1 MSLTGFLSNKKDKSC
16 LKFQE
21 VIKIVTPSK
30 NDFQAF
36 KSETKAFDTKIAL
49 KVKYNLNN
57 NIEAVVVGTA
67 FDYLARFRIAQVV
80 KKNNMKVME
89 NLVAE
94 NFFDRFKGRLSRR
107 SYNKLIDE
115 YNYAIENIKRYIELN
130 IPFDKEIIEKTC
142 ILAKLEACWRDGKLP
157 NDLKY
162 LFNKP
167 SREIMNELI
176 GLIDLFE
183 LEFIKKV
190 VKSNSIVIY
199 NPNFG
204 LTSYS
209 IGGADADIY
218 IDGTIYDFKTSKNI
232 GYKGKDVQQVIG
244 YYILNE
250 VEKKRHGEMFNNSIG
265 NKIVDKIAIY
275 LARVGEIYYFDVNNI
290 DSEVINNVVSEVEKI
305 LFKNINNVFGRERKS
320 KLNKEIFVMC
330 ILVSLFIVGV
340 LGYKIGQEIK
350 ENKNFVESSES
361 YNSNEVSEENK
372 NEQANKVD
380 EHKEITEEYDDKK
393 ENDKQTYKESYDIE
407 NDYLEKEKSIR
418 EVLTKGQ
425 GFFRY
430 YSTLIET
437 LRSYDV
443 TNINNAKVVYKLS
456 DELLNNMYQSF
467 KESWSTEAF
476 DELTSRQLIWIDR
489 KMEIEEELKNDDL
502 LRYQTLIEVTLDK
515 CEEWTE
521 YYK

>member
-80 KKNNMKVME
+80 RKNNMKVME

-167 SREIMNELI
+167 SREVINELI

-232 GYKGKDVQQVIG
+232 GYKGKDAQQVIG

-265 NKIVDKIAIY
+265 NKMVDKIAIY

-305 LFKNINNVFGRERKS
+305 LFKNKNINNVFGRERKS
-320 KLNKEIFVMC
+320 KLNKGIFVIC

-361 YNSNEVSEENK
+361 YN
-372 NEQANKVD
+372 
-380 EHKEITEEYDDKK
+380 DKGSI
-393 ENDKQTYKESYDIE
+393 ESDYNIE
-407 NDYLEKEKSIR
+407 KDYLEKKSVA
-418 EVLTKGQ
+418 EELLPKGQ

-443 TNINNAKVVYKLS
+443 TNIDNAKVVYKFS

-502 LRYQTLIEVTLDK
+502 LRYQTLIEMTLDK

>member
-36 KSETKAFDTKIAL
+36 KSETKAFDTKIGL

-80 KKNNMKVME
+80 RKNNMKVME

-167 SREIMNELI
+167 SREVINELI

-232 GYKGKDVQQVIG
+232 GYTGKDAQQVIG

-265 NKIVDKIAIY
+265 NKMVDKIAIY

-305 LFKNINNVFGRERKS
+305 LFKNKNINNVFGRERKS
-320 KLNKEIFVMC
+320 KLNKGIFVIC

-361 YNSNEVSEENK
+361 YN
-372 NEQANKVD
+372 
-380 EHKEITEEYDDKK
+380 DKGSI
-393 ENDKQTYKESYDIE
+393 ESDYNIE
-407 NDYLEKEKSIR
+407 KDYLEKKSVA
-418 EVLTKGQ
+418 EELLPKGQ

-443 TNINNAKVVYKLS
+443 TNIDNAKVVYKFS

-521 YYK
+521 YYR

>member
-36 KSETKAFDTKIAL
+36 KSETKAFDTKIGL

-80 KKNNMKVME
+80 RKNNMKVME

-167 SREIMNELI
+167 SREVINELI

-232 GYKGKDVQQVIG
+232 GYKGKDAQQVIG

-265 NKIVDKIAIY
+265 NKMVDKIAIY

-305 LFKNINNVFGRERKS
+305 LFKNKNINNVFGRERKS
-320 KLNKEIFVMC
+320 KLNKGIFVIC

-361 YNSNEVSEENK
+361 YN
-372 NEQANKVD
+372 
-380 EHKEITEEYDDKK
+380 DKGSI
-393 ENDKQTYKESYDIE
+393 ESDYNIE
-407 NDYLEKEKSIR
+407 KDYLEKKSAAE
-418 EVLTKGQ
+418 EVLPKGQ

-443 TNINNAKVVYKLS
+443 TNIDNAKVVYKLS
-456 DELLNNMYQSF
+456 DELLNNMYQAF

-502 LRYQTLIEVTLDK
+502 LRYQTLIEMTLDK
-515 CEEWTE
+515 CEEWIE

>member
-36 KSETKAFDTKIAL
+36 KSETKAFDTKIGL

-80 KKNNMKVME
+80 RKNNMKVME

-167 SREIMNELI
+167 SREVINELI

-232 GYKGKDVQQVIG
+232 GYKGKDAQQVIG

-265 NKIVDKIAIY
+265 NKMVDKIAIY

-305 LFKNINNVFGRERKS
+305 LFKNKNINNVFGRERKS
-320 KLNKEIFVMC
+320 KLNKGIFVIC

-361 YNSNEVSEENK
+361 YN
-372 NEQANKVD
+372 
-380 EHKEITEEYDDKK
+380 DKGSI
-393 ENDKQTYKESYDIE
+393 ESDYNIE
-407 NDYLEKEKSIR
+407 KDYLEKKSVA
-418 EVLTKGQ
+418 EELLPKGQ

-443 TNINNAKVVYKLS
+443 TNIDNAKVVYKFS
-456 DELLNNMYQSF
+456 DELLNNMCQSF

-502 LRYQTLIEVTLDK
+502 LRYQTLIEMTLDK